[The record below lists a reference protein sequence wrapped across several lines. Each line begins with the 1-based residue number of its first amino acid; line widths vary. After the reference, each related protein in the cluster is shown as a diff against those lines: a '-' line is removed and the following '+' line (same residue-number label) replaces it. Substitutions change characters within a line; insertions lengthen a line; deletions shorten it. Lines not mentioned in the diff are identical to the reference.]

1 MIGHLRGSVLRAAPE
16 AVLIEVGGVGYNVQ
30 IPLSTY
36 YELEQVSGE
45 VALHVYTHVRDDAL
59 QLFGFWTAHEKQ
71 LFERLIAISG
81 IGPRLAQTILSGM
94 PPGDLA
100 AALTAGDLVR
110 LNAIPG
116 VGKKTAQRMVLEL
129 KDKVSDLATPRA
141 PLGAADGDV
150 VAALVNLGY
159 RKVAASRAVTAAREE
174 APDAAFSD
182 LLRASLQRLSRA

>member
-1 MIGHLRGSVLRAAPE
+1 MLRAAPE
-16 AVLIEVGGVGYNVQ
+16 AVLLEVGGVGYDVQ

-36 YELEQVSGE
+36 YELEKATGD
-45 VALHVYTHVRDDAL
+45 VALHVYTHVRDDVL
-59 QLFGFWTAHEKQ
+59 QLFGFWTTHEKQ

-81 IGPRLAQTILSGM
+81 IGPKLAQTILSGM

-110 LNAIPG
+110 LHSIPG
-116 VGKKTAQRMVLEL
+116 VGKKTAERMVLEL
-129 KDKVSDLATPRA
+129 KDKVGDLAAPRV

-159 RKVAASRAVTAAREE
+159 RQAAASRAVAAAREE

-182 LLRASLQRLSRA
+182 LLRASLQRLSRT